1 MKFITTM
8 LFSAVLLLG
17 CDQLEIKNG
26 KEPVQAV
33 TDKTS
38 DEPIGEKG
46 NPPQEKPED
55 IKRIESS
62 ELESEIK
69 INVKGADPEKY
80 AIQFS
85 WPYMVDGKV
94 LRIRLGSVLAEVLP
108 NQTFF
113 THILAHNQ
121 TVTFSF
127 DVLDSNRKPERTFT
141 KTVRIPTDFV
151 ITAANNQFK
160 ENTKIDVTRIFL
172 SESLPLTTNGYT
184 VDILAE
190 EIHTNSGAI
199 QTFPELMLFKNPE
212 SGTEEQIPFQAASE
226 KAGRAGGNISIT
238 GKKLFGPLK
247 IYMRGERG
255 GQGPKGPTT
264 EQRKDGI
271 GTPGGKGRNICDYD
285 EHGPVQCVCE
295 YGHKGGIGAPG
306 SKGKTG
312 GAGMPGGDSG
322 NIRVSIHQYI
332 PLEGFDP
339 TLPREGGEV
348 VRVFQIPGT
357 GGKGGPG
364 GEGQRGSPGGQGR
377 DPNNMED
384 CRGESG
390 DEGPPG
396 TQGDEGPMG
405 IPGKLGLRCV
415 YVGSENVNEC
425 TQ

>member
-8 LFSAVLLLG
+8 LFAASLLLG
-17 CDQLEIKNG
+17 CDQLEIKDN
-26 KEPVQAV
+26 KEPMQAA
-33 TDKTS
+33 TEKTS
-38 DEPIGEKG
+38 DGPAGEKG

-85 WPYMVDGKV
+85 WPYLVDGKV

-160 ENTKIDVTRIFL
+160 ENTKIDVTRVFL
-172 SESLPLTTNGYT
+172 NESLPLKTNGYT
-184 VDILAE
+184 VDIVAE
-190 EIHTNSGAI
+190 EIHANSGSI
-199 QTFPELMLFKNPE
+199 QTFPELMLVKNPTT
-212 SGTEEQIPFQAASE
+212 GIEEQIPFQAASE
-226 KAGRAGGNISIT
+226 KAGRNGGNISIT

-255 GQGPKGPTT
+255 GQGPKGSLS

-271 GTPGGKGRNICDYD
+271 GTPAGNGRN
-285 EHGPVQCVCE
+285 VCE
-295 YGHKGGIGAPG
+295 YNEYGPTQCICQYGSRGGNGAPG

-312 GAGMPGGDSG
+312 GTGMPGGDSG

-364 GEGQRGSPGGQGR
+364 GDGQRGSPGGSGR

-390 DEGPPG
+390 DEGPKG
-396 TQGDEGPMG
+396 ADGDEGPTG
-405 IPGKLGLRCV
+405 IPGKLGLKCV

>member
-1 MKFITTM
+1 M
-8 LFSAVLLLG
+8 LFAAILLLG
-17 CDQLEIKNG
+17 CDQLEIRNN
-26 KEPVQAV
+26 KEPIQKA
-33 TDKTS
+33 TEQNS
-38 DEPIGEKG
+38 DGSAGEKS

-85 WPYMVDGKV
+85 WPYLVDEKV

-113 THILAHNQ
+113 THILPHNQ

-127 DVLDSNRKPERTFT
+127 DVLDKSRKPERTFT

-151 ITAANNQFK
+151 LTAANNQFK

-172 SESLPLTTNGYT
+172 NESLPLTTNGYT

-190 EIHTNSGAI
+190 EIHTNNGSV
-199 QTFPELMLFKNPE
+199 QTFPEFKTIKNE
-212 SGTEEQIPFQAASE
+212 SSGSDEQVPFQASIG
-226 KAGRAGGNISIT
+226 KIGRSGGNISIT
-238 GKKLFGPLK
+238 SKKLFGPLK
-247 IYMRGERG
+247 IYMRGELGGDGPRG
-255 GQGPKGPTT
+255 QSF
-264 EQRKDGI
+264 EQRKDGV
-271 GTPGGKGRNICDYD
+271 GTPAGNGKN
-285 EHGPVQCVCE
+285 VCE
-295 YGHKGGIGAPG
+295 YNEYGPTQCICQYGSRGGNGAPG
-306 SKGKTG
+306 SKGNPG
-312 GAGMPGGDSG
+312 AAGMPGGDSG
-322 NIRVSIHQYI
+322 NIRVSIHQYV

-348 VRVFQIPGT
+348 VRVFQVPGT

-364 GEGQRGSPGGQGR
+364 GDGQRGSPGGPGR

-390 DEGPPG
+390 DEGPKG
-396 TQGDEGPMG
+396 ADGDEGPTG
-405 IPGKLGLRCV
+405 IPGKLGLKCV